1 MDSWPVVLTGKFNSE
16 EGRGIMR
23 RGSYIKW
30 LRVSLTV
37 VAAVVG
43 LTTFSSAQTKEV
55 VIGVLYPM
63 TGPVAQV
70 GIDSVN
76 ALKVALD
83 IINNDVNINV
93 PLGKGAGLPNLGGAK
108 VRIVVVDHQGKPD
121 IGLAEAERLITQ
133 EKVHALFGAYF
144 SSVTNTA
151 SQVAERMGIP
161 FVNAESSS
169 PALTERGFKWFFRT
183 GPHDGHF
190 SLAMFDF
197 MRDFEK
203 KRGVKFKSVAI
214 LNEDTQFGAD
224 SAKVQEELA
233 KKYGYEVVAKIPF
246 RTGTT
251 SLDAEIGRLKTANA
265 DVLLPS
271 IYTSDAILLTRTAR
285 NLDYNP
291 KAIIAQNAGY
301 TDPRFVADMGKEAEG
316 AITRAPFA
324 LDLAVNKPLIPV
336 VNDMFKKLG
345 GRDISDV
352 PSRAFTGFLT
362 LADAINRAGSTDP
375 AAIQKALR
383 ETNIP
388 PDQLI
393 MMPWTGV
400 KFDEKGQNAGVRA
413 ILQQLQGG
421 SYYTVYPF
429 ELATKDVIYPIPA
442 WSQRK

>member
-1 MDSWPVVLTGKFNSE
+1 MNRERYFRWVQ
-16 EGRGIMR
+16 
-23 RGSYIKW
+23 
-30 LRVSLTV
+30 VSLV
-37 VAAVVG
+37 AVAAV
-43 LTTFSSAQTKEV
+43 LALATAPAAQTKEV

-63 TGPVAQV
+63 TGPVAQI

-83 IINNDVNINV
+83 IINNDVDINV
-93 PLGKGAGLPNLGGAK
+93 PLGKGVGLPRLGGAK

-161 FVNAESSS
+161 FVNADSSS

-190 SLAMFDF
+190 SLAMFEF
-197 MRDFEK
+197 LRDFDK
-203 KRGVKFKSVAI
+203 KRGLKLKSVAI

-233 KKYGYEVVAKIPF
+233 KKFGYEVVAKIPF

-265 DVLLPS
+265 DVMLPS
-271 IYTSDAILLTRTAR
+271 LYTSDAILLTRTAK

-291 KAIIAQNAGY
+291 KMIIAQDAGY
-301 TDPRFVADMGKEAEG
+301 TDPKFVAEMGKEAEG

-324 LDLAVNKPLIPV
+324 LDLAAKKPAIPV
-336 VNDMFKKLG
+336 INDMFKKLSG

-352 PSRAFTGFLT
+352 PARVFTGFLT

-375 AAIQKALR
+375 GAIQKALR
-383 ETNIP
+383 DTNIP

-400 KFDEKGQNAGVRA
+400 KFDEKGQNIGVRA

-421 SYYTVYPF
+421 AYYTVYPF
-429 ELATKDVIYPIPA
+429 ELATREPIYPIPA

>member
-1 MDSWPVVLTGKFNSE
+1 MNRERYFRWVQ
-16 EGRGIMR
+16 
-23 RGSYIKW
+23 
-30 LRVSLTV
+30 VSLMA
-37 VAAVVG
+37 VAAV
-43 LTTFSSAQTKEV
+43 LALATAPAAQTKEV

-63 TGPVAQV
+63 TGPVAQI

-83 IINNDVNINV
+83 IINNDVDINV
-93 PLGKGAGLPNLGGAK
+93 PLGKGVGLPRLGGAK

-161 FVNAESSS
+161 FVNADSSS

-190 SLAMFDF
+190 SLAMFEF
-197 MRDFEK
+197 MRDFDK
-203 KRGVKFKSVAI
+203 KRGLKLKSVAI

-233 KKYGYEVVAKIPF
+233 KKFGYEVVAKIPF

-265 DVLLPS
+265 DVMLPS
-271 IYTSDAILLTRTAR
+271 LYTSDAILLTRTAK

-291 KAIIAQNAGY
+291 KMIIAQDAGY
-301 TDPRFVADMGKEAEG
+301 TDPRFVAEMGKEAEG

-324 LDLAVNKPLIPV
+324 LDLAAKKVVIPV
-336 VNDMFKKLG
+336 INDMFKKLSG

-352 PSRAFTGFLT
+352 PARVFTGFLT

-375 AAIQKALR
+375 GAIQKALR

-400 KFDEKGQNAGVRA
+400 KFDEKGQNIGVRA

-421 SYYTVYPF
+421 AYYTVYPF
-429 ELATKDVIYPIPA
+429 ELATREPIYPIPA

>member
-1 MDSWPVVLTGKFNSE
+1 
-16 EGRGIMR
+16 MR
-23 RGSYIKW
+23 R
-30 LRVSLTV
+30 RVWIRGLLASV
-37 VAAVVG
+37 VAVGAVLG
-43 LTTFSSAQTKEV
+43 LASRPAAQTKEV

-63 TGPVAQV
+63 TRPVAQV

-83 IINNDVNINV
+83 IINNDVNINL
-93 PLGKGAGLPNLGGAK
+93 PLGRGAGLPRLGGAK

-161 FVNAESSS
+161 FLNAESSS

-183 GPHDGHF
+183 SPHDGHF

-203 KRGVKFKSVAI
+203 KRGIKFKSVAI

-224 SAKVQEELA
+224 SAKVQDELA

-265 DVLLPS
+265 DVVLPS
-271 IYTSDAILLTRTAR
+271 LYTSDAILLTRTAR

-291 KAIIAQNAGY
+291 KVIIAQNAGY
-301 TDPRFVADMGKEAEG
+301 IDPKFVAEMGKEAEG

-324 LDLAVNKPLIPV
+324 LDLATMKPLIPV
-336 VNDMFKKLG
+336 INDMFKKLSG

-352 PSRAFTGFLT
+352 PARAFTGFLT

-375 AAIQKALR
+375 GAIQKALR

-388 PDQLI
+388 ADQLL
-393 MMPWTGV
+393 MPWTGV

-421 SYYTVYPF
+421 TYHTIYPF
-429 ELATKDVIYPIPA
+429 ELATKDAMYPIPA

>member
-1 MDSWPVVLTGKFNSE
+1 MSRRMVLRWLQVSFIAAAAVLT
-16 EGRGIMR
+16 
-23 RGSYIKW
+23 
-30 LRVSLTV
+30 LVS
-37 VAAVVG
+37 AP
-43 LTTFSSAQTKEV
+43 SAQTKEV

-63 TGPVAQV
+63 TGPVAQI
-70 GIDSVN
+70 GIDAVN
-76 ALKVALD
+76 VIKVALD
-83 IINNDVNINV
+83 IINNDMNVNL
-93 PLGKGAGLPNLGGAK
+93 PLGKGEGLPRLGGAK

-161 FVNAESSS
+161 MLNADSSS

-183 GPHDGHF
+183 SPHDGHF

-233 KKYGYEVVAKIPF
+233 KKFGYEVVARIPF
-246 RTGTT
+246 RTATT

-265 DVLLPS
+265 DVVLPS
-271 IYTSDAILLTRTAR
+271 LYTSDAILLTRTAR

-291 KAIIAQNAGY
+291 KVIIAQNAGY
-301 TDPRFVADMGKEAEG
+301 TDPKFVTEMGKEAEG

-324 LDLAVNKPLIPV
+324 LDFAAKKPLIPV
-336 VNDMFKKLG
+336 INDMFKKLSG

-352 PSRAFTGFLT
+352 PARAFTGFLT

-375 AAIQKALR
+375 GAIQKALR

-388 PDQLI
+388 ADQLI
-393 MMPWTGV
+393 MPWTGV
-400 KFDEKGQNAGVRA
+400 KFDEKGQNIGVRA

-421 SYYTVYPF
+421 SYHTIYPF
-429 ELATKDVIYPIPA
+429 ELATKEPIYPIPA
-442 WSQRK
+442 WSQRR

>member
-1 MDSWPVVLTGKFNSE
+1 MGRRMLLRWVQISFMAAAAFLT
-16 EGRGIMR
+16 
-23 RGSYIKW
+23 
-30 LRVSLTV
+30 LVS
-37 VAAVVG
+37 AP
-43 LTTFSSAQTKEV
+43 SAQTKEV

-63 TGPVAQV
+63 TGPVAQI
-70 GIDSVN
+70 GIDSIN
-76 ALKVALD
+76 AVKVALD

-93 PLGKGAGLPNLGGAK
+93 PLGKGVGLPNLGGAM

-161 FVNAESSS
+161 MLNADSSS

-190 SLAMFDF
+190 SQAMFDF
-197 MRDFEK
+197 MREFEK
-203 KRGVKFKSVAI
+203 KRNIKFKTVAI

-265 DVLLPS
+265 DVMLPS
-271 IYTSDAILLTRTAR
+271 LYTSDAILLTRTAR

-291 KAIIAQNAGY
+291 KMIIAQDAGY
-301 TDPRFVADMGKEAEG
+301 TDPRFVTDMGKEAEG

-324 LDLAVNKPLIPV
+324 LDLAAKKPLIPMI
-336 VNDMFKKLG
+336 NDMFKKLSG

-352 PSRAFTGFLT
+352 PSRVFTGFLT

-421 SYYTVYPF
+421 NYHTIYPF
-429 ELATKDVIYPIPA
+429 ELATKEPIYPIPA

>member
-1 MDSWPVVLTGKFNSE
+1 
-16 EGRGIMR
+16 MR
-23 RGSYIKW
+23 RRAWCRGLLAS
-30 LRVSLTV
+30 V
-37 VAAVVG
+37 VAVGAVLG
-43 LTTFSSAQTKEV
+43 LVSRPAAQTKEV

-83 IINNDVNINV
+83 IINTDMNINL
-93 PLGKGAGLPNLGGAK
+93 PLGRGVGLPNLGGAK

-161 FVNAESSS
+161 FLNAESSS

-183 GPHDGHF
+183 SPHDGHF
-190 SLAMFDF
+190 SVAMFDF

-203 KRGVKFKSVAI
+203 KRGIKFKSVAI

-224 SAKVQEELA
+224 SAKVQDELA
-233 KKYGYEVVAKIPF
+233 KKYGYEVVARIPF

-265 DVLLPS
+265 DVVLPS
-271 IYTSDAILLTRTAR
+271 LYTSDAILLTRTAR

-291 KAIIAQNAGY
+291 KVIIAQNAGY
-301 TDPRFVADMGKEAEG
+301 TDPKFVAEMGKEAEG

-324 LDLAVNKPLIPV
+324 LDLAAKKPLIPV
-336 VNDMFKKLG
+336 INDMFKKLSG

-352 PSRAFTGFLT
+352 PARAFTGFLT
-362 LADAINRAGSTDP
+362 LADAINRARSTDP
-375 AAIQKALR
+375 GAIQKALR

-388 PDQLI
+388 ADQLI
-393 MMPWTGV
+393 MPWTAV

-421 SYYTVYPF
+421 SYHTVYPF
-429 ELATKDVIYPIPA
+429 ELASKEPMYPLPA
-442 WSQRK
+442 WSQRR

>member
-1 MDSWPVVLTGKFNSE
+1 
-16 EGRGIMR
+16 MR

-30 LRVSLTV
+30 LQVSLTV
-37 VAAVVG
+37 VAVVVG
-43 LTTFSSAQTKEV
+43 LATISSAQTKEV

>member
-1 MDSWPVVLTGKFNSE
+1 MS
-16 EGRGIMR
+16 R
-23 RGSYIKW
+23 RRFIRW
-30 LRVSLTV
+30 FQISLV
-37 VAAVVG
+37 ASAAV
-43 LTTFSSAQTKEV
+43 LSLASAPSAQTKEV

-63 TGPVAQV
+63 SGPVAQV
-70 GIDSVN
+70 GIDEVN
-76 ALKVALD
+76 AIKVALD
-83 IINNDVNINV
+83 IINNRYDLNL
-93 PLGKGAGLPNLGGAK
+93 PLARAEGLPNLGGAK
-108 VRIVVVDHQGKPD
+108 VRIVVADHQGKPD

-161 FVNAESSS
+161 MLNADSSS

-183 GPHDGHF
+183 SPHDGTF
-190 SLAMFDF
+190 SQAMFDF

-203 KRGVKFKSVAI
+203 KRNIKFKSVVI
-214 LNEDTQFGAD
+214 LNEDTTFGTD

-233 KKYGYEVVAKIPF
+233 KKYGYEVVGKIPF

-251 SLDAEIGRLKTANA
+251 SLDAEVGRLKGANA

-271 IYTSDAILLTRTAR
+271 VYTSDAILLTRTAR

-291 KAIIAQNAGY
+291 KMIIAQDAGY
-301 TDPRFVADMGKEAEG
+301 TDPKFVAESGKEAEG

-324 LDLAVNKPLIPV
+324 LDYVAKMPLMTPVNE
-336 VNDMFKKLG
+336 MFKKISG
-345 GRDISDV
+345 GRDLSDV
-352 PSRAFTGFLT
+352 SARAFTGFLT
-362 LADAINRAGSTDP
+362 LVDAINRAGSTNP

-388 PDQLI
+388 GDQLI
-393 MMPWTGV
+393 MPWIGV
-400 KFDEKGQNAGVRA
+400 KFDEKGQNIGVRA

-421 SYYTVYPF
+421 SYHTIYPF
-429 ELATKDVIYPIPA
+429 ELATKEPIYPIPA
-442 WSQRK
+442 WSQRR

>member
-1 MDSWPVVLTGKFNSE
+1 
-16 EGRGIMR
+16 MR
-23 RGSYIKW
+23 R
-30 LRVSLTV
+30 RVWIRGLLASV
-37 VAAVVG
+37 VAVGAVLG
-43 LTTFSSAQTKEV
+43 LASGPAAQTKEV

-83 IINNDVNINV
+83 IINNDVNINL
-93 PLGKGAGLPNLGGAK
+93 PLGRGAGLPRLGGAK

-161 FVNAESSS
+161 FLNAESSS

-183 GPHDGHF
+183 SPHDGHF

-203 KRGVKFKSVAI
+203 KRGIKFKSVAI

-224 SAKVQEELA
+224 SAKVQDELA

-265 DVLLPS
+265 DVVLPS
-271 IYTSDAILLTRTAR
+271 LYTSDAILLTRTAR

-291 KAIIAQNAGY
+291 KMIIAQNAGY
-301 TDPRFVADMGKEAEG
+301 TDPKFVAEMGKEAEG

-324 LDLAVNKPLIPV
+324 LDMSAKKPLIPV
-336 VNDMFKKLG
+336 INDMFKKLSG
-345 GRDISDV
+345 GRDLSDV
-352 PSRAFTGFLT
+352 PARAFTGFLT

-375 AAIQKALR
+375 GAIQKALR

-388 PDQLI
+388 ADQLL
-393 MMPWTGV
+393 MPWTGV
-400 KFDEKGQNAGVRA
+400 RFDEKGQNAGVRA

-421 SYYTVYPF
+421 TYHTIYPF
-429 ELATKDVIYPIPA
+429 ELATKDAMYPIPA

>member
-1 MDSWPVVLTGKFNSE
+1 MSRRMVLRWLYVSLIMVASVLT
-16 EGRGIMR
+16 
-23 RGSYIKW
+23 
-30 LRVSLTV
+30 LVS
-37 VAAVVG
+37 AP
-43 LTTFSSAQTKEV
+43 SAQTKEV
-55 VIGVLYPM
+55 VIGVLYPL

-76 ALKVALD
+76 AVKVAVD
-83 IINNDVNINV
+83 IINNDMNINV
-93 PLGKGAGLPNLGGAK
+93 PLGQGTGLPRLGGAK
-108 VRIVVVDHQGKPD
+108 VRVVVVDHQGKPD

-161 FVNAESSS
+161 YLTAESSS

-183 GPHDGHF
+183 SPHDGHF
-190 SLAMFDF
+190 SVAMFDF

-233 KKYGYEVVAKIPF
+233 KKYGYEVAAKIPF

-251 SLDAEIGRLKTANA
+251 SLDAEIGRLKASNA

-271 IYTSDAILLTRTAR
+271 IYTSDAILLTRSTR

-291 KAIIAQNAGY
+291 KLIIAQNAGY
-301 TDPRFVADMGKEAEG
+301 TDPQFVAEMGKEAEA

-324 LDLAVNKPLIPV
+324 MDLADRKPLIPAI
-336 VNDMFKKLG
+336 NDMFKKLG
-345 GRDISDV
+345 GREISDV
-352 PSRAFTGFLT
+352 PARAFTGFLT

-388 PDQLI
+388 ADQLI
-393 MMPWTGV
+393 MPWTGV
-400 KFDEKGQNAGVRA
+400 KFDEKGQNVGVRA

-421 SYYTVYPF
+421 AYHTIYPF
-429 ELATKDVIYPIPA
+429 ELATKEPMYPIPA

>member
-1 MDSWPVVLTGKFNSE
+1 MGRRMFLRWVQISFMAAAAFLT
-16 EGRGIMR
+16 
-23 RGSYIKW
+23 
-30 LRVSLTV
+30 LVS
-37 VAAVVG
+37 AP
-43 LTTFSSAQTKEV
+43 SAQTKEV

-63 TGPVAQV
+63 TGPVAQI

-76 ALKVALD
+76 AVKVALD

-121 IGLAEAERLITQ
+121 IGLAESERLITQ

-161 FVNAESSS
+161 MLNADSSS

-197 MRDFEK
+197 MRDLEK

-265 DVLLPS
+265 DVVLPS
-271 IYTSDAILLTRTAR
+271 LYTSDAILLTRTAR

-291 KAIIAQNAGY
+291 KMIIAQNAGY
-301 TDPRFVADMGKEAEG
+301 TDPRFVTEMGKEAEG

-324 LDLAVNKPLIPV
+324 LDLAAKKPLIPL
-336 VNDMFKKLG
+336 VNDMFKKLSG

-352 PSRAFTGFLT
+352 PSRVFTGFLT

-421 SYYTVYPF
+421 SYHTIYPF
-429 ELATKDVIYPIPA
+429 ELATKEPIYPIPA
-442 WSQRK
+442 WSQRR

>member
-1 MDSWPVVLTGKFNSE
+1 MSRRMVLRWLQVSLIAAAAVLT
-16 EGRGIMR
+16 
-23 RGSYIKW
+23 
-30 LRVSLTV
+30 LVS
-37 VAAVVG
+37 AP
-43 LTTFSSAQTKEV
+43 SAQTKEV

-63 TGPVAQV
+63 TGPVAQI

-93 PLGKGAGLPNLGGAK
+93 PLGKGVGLPNLSGAR

-265 DVLLPS
+265 DVVLPS
-271 IYTSDAILLTRTAR
+271 LYTSDAILLTRTAR

-301 TDPRFVADMGKEAEG
+301 TDPRFVTEMGKEAEG

-324 LDLAVNKPLIPV
+324 MDLAAKKPLIPV
-336 VNDMFKKLG
+336 INDMFKKLSG
-345 GRDISDV
+345 GRDMSDV
-352 PSRAFTGFLT
+352 PARVLTGFLT

-375 AAIQKALR
+375 GAIQKALR

-388 PDQLI
+388 ADQLI

-400 KFDEKGQNAGVRA
+400 KFDEKGQNNGVRA

-421 SYYTVYPF
+421 SYHTIYPF
-429 ELATKDVIYPIPA
+429 ELATKEPMYPIPA

>member
-1 MDSWPVVLTGKFNSE
+1 MGRRMFLRWLQVLL
-16 EGRGIMR
+16 MA
-23 RGSYIKW
+23 
-30 LRVSLTV
+30 
-37 VAAVVG
+37 VAAVLIVV
-43 LTTFSSAQTKEV
+43 SAPSAQTKEV

-76 ALKVALD
+76 AIKVALD
-83 IINNDVNINV
+83 IINNDMNINV
-93 PLGKGAGLPNLGGAK
+93 PLGKGAGLPRLGGAK

-161 FVNAESSS
+161 YLNAESSS

-183 GPHDGHF
+183 SPHDGHF

-197 MRDFEK
+197 IRDLEK

-233 KKYGYEVVAKIPF
+233 KKYGYEVAAKIPF

-251 SLDAEIGRLKTANA
+251 SLDAEIGRLKAANA

-271 IYTSDAILLTRTAR
+271 IYTSDAILFTRTAR

-301 TDPRFVADMGKEAEG
+301 TDPKFVAEMGKAADG

-324 LDLAVNKPLIPV
+324 MDLATKKPLIPV
-336 VNDMFKKLG
+336 INDMFKKLG
-345 GRDISDV
+345 GREISDV
-352 PSRAFTGFLT
+352 PARAFTGFLT

-388 PDQLI
+388 ADQVI
-393 MMPWTGV
+393 MPWTGV
-400 KFDEKGQNAGVRA
+400 KFDEKGQNSGVRA

-421 SYYTVYPF
+421 SYHTIYPF
-429 ELATKDVIYPIPA
+429 ELATKEPMYPIPA

>member
-1 MDSWPVVLTGKFNSE
+1 MTRSRYVRWLHLFLVVL
-16 EGRGIMR
+16 I
-23 RGSYIKW
+23 
-30 LRVSLTV
+30 
-37 VAAVVG
+37 AVLGLVG
-43 LTTFSSAQTKEV
+43 TPAAQTKEV

-83 IINNDVNINV
+83 IINTDVNINL
-93 PLGKGAGLPNLGGAK
+93 PLGRGVGLPNLGGAK

-161 FVNAESSS
+161 FLNAESSS

-183 GPHDGHF
+183 SPHDGHF
-190 SLAMFDF
+190 SVAMFDF

-203 KRGVKFKSVAI
+203 KRGIKFKSVAI

-233 KKYGYEVVAKIPF
+233 KKYGYEVVARLPF

-265 DVLLPS
+265 DVVLPS
-271 IYTSDAILLTRTAR
+271 LYTSDAILLTRTAR

-291 KAIIAQNAGY
+291 KVIIAQNAGY
-301 TDPRFVADMGKEAEG
+301 TDPKFVAEMGKEAEG

-324 LDLAVNKPLIPV
+324 LDLAAKKPLIPV
-336 VNDMFKKLG
+336 INDMFKKLSG

-352 PSRAFTGFLT
+352 PARAFTGFLT
-362 LADAINRAGSTDP
+362 LADAIDRARSTDP
-375 AAIQKALR
+375 GAIQKALR

-388 PDQLI
+388 ADQLI
-393 MMPWTGV
+393 MPWTGV

-421 SYYTVYPF
+421 SYHTVYPF
-429 ELATKDVIYPIPA
+429 ELASRDPIYPIPR
-442 WSQRK
+442 WSERK